1 MEIWV
6 TLLDLDDV
14 NRLTI
19 VLHVRAR
26 VFVCMCVQALV
37 YLFDI

>member
-19 VLHVRAR
+19 VLHVRA
-26 VFVCMCVQALV
+26 QALV